1 MRSKLKSLAL
11 LIRPVI
17 RSKFLQLTFVTI
29 AFLGGLDD
37 AMEAWF
43 GVADMLHLD
52 VSHGLM
58 AAGLSGVL
66 KPLAEL
72 LEYFGVEEE
81 TSINSM

>member
-1 MRSKLKSLAL
+1 MLCR
-11 LIRPVI
+11 
-17 RSKFLQLTFVTI
+17 FLQLTFVTI
-29 AFLGGLDD
+29 ALLGGLDD
-37 AMEAWF
+37 AMEAWS

-58 AAGLSGVL
+58 AAGLSGVF

-72 LEYFGVEEE
+72 IDYLGVEEE